1 MVSPET
7 NAPGRRIAVFV
18 DQQPDDRLSSWEVR
32 ENRRYTDVC
41 DQTIGLPR
49 RGLAIVF
56 RSSADPSIVAL
67 GTYRR
72 GRRVSNWST
81 NYTVTDIRWL
91 DPTFLPLIDLLA
103 ELPAQTR
110 GHYSVPLQSKGPLT
124 VAGERA
130 VLSALRRVDPSLEGM
145 ILQLTGYP
153 DLTAALGRDRAILLA
168 EEKDATGLALDLAG
182 VPRDQFTDWTPQDVD
197 APFIAGMRQGY
208 ADEERILQFDAER
221 FDGLLS
227 RVHGRSPHLRV
238 FNHPQAGMLIV
249 GNFNQRPIERVL
261 GLDLLYWHVRRQ
273 SYVLVQYKR
282 MRRQRDGGW
291 IYYGDQQLN
300 AELARMRQLSIAR
313 TGRGVQEFRLN
324 PHPCY
329 LKIVREDLFD
339 AASNELMKGMYLP
352 LKLVDVLLT
361 DSRFSTEGGNLCVG
375 WDSSKR
381 HEPPYLTTT
390 DFTVLFRGGWVGSWG
405 STTDQ
410 ITASINQALERGRMV
425 TFALRDSGSAQLP

>member
-1 MVSPET
+1 MVSPES
-7 NAPGRRIAVFV
+7 NVPGRRIAVFV
-18 DQQPDDRLSSWEVR
+18 DQQTEDRLSSWEVQAR
-32 ENRRYTDVC
+32 GRYTDVC
-41 DQTIGLPR
+41 DKTIGLPR
-49 RGLAIVF
+49 RGLAII
-56 RSSADPSIVAL
+56 SLSLADPLIVAL
-67 GTYRR
+67 GAYRR
-72 GRRVSNWST
+72 GRRISNWST
-81 NYTVTDIRWL
+81 NYTITNIQWL
-91 DPTFLPLIDLLA
+91 DASLIPLNDLLA
-103 ELPAQTR
+103 ALPAQTR
-110 GHYSVPLQSKGPLT
+110 GHYSGPLQSKGPLT
-124 VAGERA
+124 DAGARA
-130 VLSALRRVDPSLEGM
+130 VLTALTRVDPSLEGM

-153 DLTAALGRDRAILLA
+153 DFAAAMGRDRALLLA

-182 VPRDQFTDWTPQDVD
+182 LPREQFTEWVPEEVD
-197 APFIAGMRQGY
+197 APFIAGMKQGY
-208 ADEERILQFDAER
+208 ADEERILQIDAER

-249 GNFNQRPIERVL
+249 GNFNHRPIERVL

-282 MRRQRDGGW
+282 MRKQRKGGW

-300 AELARMRQLSIAR
+300 AELVRMRQLSIAR

-324 PHPCY
+324 PNPCY

-352 LKLVDVLLT
+352 LDLVDVLLT
-361 DSRFSTEGGNLCVG
+361 DSRFCTEDGNLCVG

-381 HEPPYLTTT
+381 HEPPYLTNTEFT
-390 DFTVLFRGGWVGSWG
+390 DLFRGGWVGSWG

-410 ITASINQALERGRMV
+410 ITALINQALEGGRMV
-425 TFALRDSGSAQLP
+425 TVGLRDSGSAQVP